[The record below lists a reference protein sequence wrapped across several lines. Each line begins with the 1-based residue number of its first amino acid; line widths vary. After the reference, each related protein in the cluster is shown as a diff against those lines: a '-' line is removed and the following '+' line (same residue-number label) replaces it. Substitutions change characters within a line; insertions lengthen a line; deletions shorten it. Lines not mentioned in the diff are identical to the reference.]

1 MLDNIILTLDLQ
13 VKCGND
19 TIPHIQRTENT
30 NTDNIK
36 EESPITNLLLEEW
49 L

>member
-1 MLDNIILTLDLQ
+1 MFDTIIVILDLK

-19 TIPHIQRTENT
+19 TIPHIQMTENT
-30 NTDNIK
+30 NTENIK
-36 EESPITNLLLEEW
+36 EESPITNLLLEER